1 MGLLTAKCGI
11 ADRYGCV
18 CTHIGGGVTLSQPG
32 FSDDDAVGRTN
43 SCQNTKYELFFCC
56 ALNSKH
62 DCASYLNRTLG
73 VWFSFHIQSLLKFS
87 VGAGSCALRSHS
99 SHSSLGIAAEM
110 PRLAAGVRSV
120 IECTLLC
127 VRQRRITDVPAADGT
142 HTRTNVCWDRN
153 KFRAAEKKKREEI
166 TLP

>member
-1 MGLLTAKCGI
+1 MYAYRRR
-11 ADRYGCV
+11 RYV
-18 CTHIGGGVTLSQPG
+18 VAARFFQRRSGGAHQFVSKYKIR
-32 FSDDDAVGRTN
+32 AV
-43 SCQNTKYELFFCC
+43 FCC